1 MDLLHRH
8 LPSAIVLTL
17 PTNPLPLIIFPST
30 TLSTASSLPD
40 QRSVNSQLTLSLI
53 NNRSIVICYW
63 VSTDSCILWKV
74 VDSRLRCWWGV
85 NRVSTEVLMK
95 YPLSIDQVLIEG
107 IDQHLTTDA
116 FRTQDS
122 SQAAIFV
129 PWFYMKLTIL
139 GDICAMFTWSW
150 FKQDII
156 ENPVFLFN
164 WCSCDWSKNFT
175 VTSSQW

>member
-1 MDLLHRH
+1 M
-8 LPSAIVLTL
+8 
-17 PTNPLPLIIFPST
+17 
-30 TLSTASSLPD
+30 
-40 QRSVNSQLTLSLI
+40 SVDWESF
-53 NNRSIVICYW
+53 RY
-63 VSTDSCILWKV
+63 K
-74 VDSRLRCWWGV
+74 
-85 NRVSTEVLMK
+85 
-95 YPLSIDQVLIEG
+95 G
-107 IDQHLTTDA
+107 IDRHLTTDA

-164 WCSCDWSKNFT
+164 
-175 VTSSQW
+175 